1 VGRYAARAMRVTID
15 RCPDGRFELAQAR
28 PAADLAAA
36 VVRYAGYVERTAWTL
51 AQREVAA
58 PIVPLIINL
67 GAPFRVRLASERA
80 AGDAYGSFVAGLYD
94 GYADVAALGPAR
106 CMQIDLTPL
115 GARRFFGLPMSELA
129 GRTVDLALVAGR
141 STDELAE
148 RLDDAAG
155 WTARFRLLDAFVR
168 RRLALAPAPSAA
180 VERAWQRLVAS
191 GGLVRIGDLAREL
204 GWSRKQQAQ
213 RFALEIG
220 VPPKTVARI
229 LRFGR
234 ARRALLNGAAGRD
247 WAGLALDWGY
257 ADQAHLI
264 REFQALAGATPRAY
278 ARLDHLPVTNLQ
290 DGP

>member
-1 VGRYAARAMRVTID
+1 MRITID

-36 VVRYAGYVERTAWTL
+36 VVRYAGYVERAPSTL
-51 AQREVAA
+51 QHREVAA

-67 GAPFRVRLASERA
+67 GAPFQVRLATDRD
-80 AGDAYGSFVAGLYD
+80 AGDAYRSFVAGLYD

-115 GARRFFGLPMSELA
+115 GAWRFFGLPMRELA

-141 STDELAE
+141 SADELAE
-148 RLDDAAG
+148 RLYDAAG
-155 WTARFRLLDAFVR
+155 WPSRFRILDAFVR
-168 RRLALAPAPSAA
+168 RRLARAPSPSAT
-180 VERAWQRLVAS
+180 VEWAWQRLVAS

-213 RFALEIG
+213 RFATEIG
-220 VPPKTVARI
+220 APPKTVARI
-229 LRFGR
+229 LRFAR
-234 ARRALLNGAAGRD
+234 ARRAILSGAAAGD

-264 REFQALAGATPRAY
+264 REFQALAGATPRALRE
-278 ARLDHLPVTNLQ
+278 ARSSAGNKSSRPALTRP
-290 DGP
+290 G